1 MGLRKREVSS
11 HLFRNEFK
19 LRNFLFRDKSP
30 IITSK
35 VKQIFPRKVVA
46 LFCLFKNVN
55 LICHEV
61 SELSNYPSFCK
72 SVLENNAYKLR
83 LLEQLIFNVSFCC

>member
-1 MGLRKREVSS
+1 MDLRKSAVIS

-19 LRNFLFRDKSP
+19 LRNFLFPDKSP
-30 IITSK
+30 IITF
-35 VKQIFPRKVVA
+35 KQIFPRKVVA